1 MPFNKIIKYWSFLDH
16 ILFSWIILTF
26 TQFFNC
32 RQIVVQR
39 NWVFVTNSNLLSPI
53 SLQSDRVNL
62 WYFKLWLFNIMEF
75 IIWNIWG
82 LKHLVTK
89 ILWKDW
95 IPFQRLGRFLMFIG
109 GFWFN
114 FFFFFLSTG
123 TRLSQ
128 NFTNF
133 LNNIPGIDPI

>member
-39 NWVFVTNSNLLSPI
+39 NWVFATNSNFLSPI

-114 FFFFFLSTG
+114 FFFFPVYRNPFEPKLHEF
-123 TRLSQ
+123 SQ
-128 NFTNF
+128 
-133 LNNIPGIDPI
+133 